1 MKVTV
6 LYFGLVSD
14 LTNCKQDQFEL
25 PADSTIGDLL
35 IQIDRS
41 NPRFAE
47 IARQVQ
53 PLLNGTLVDETARL
67 ADGDEVALRRASGG
81 SST

>member
-14 LTNCKQDQFEL
+14 LTNCKQDQFVL

-35 IQIDRS
+35 MQIDRS
-41 NPRFAE
+41 NPRFAD
-47 IARQVQ
+47 ISRQVQ
-53 PLLNGTLVDETARL
+53 PLLNGTLVDETVRL
-67 ADGDEVALRRASGG
+67 SDGDEVALRRSSGG
-81 SST
+81 PSS